1 MWVRVWSMR
10 RQAGSL
16 RFLIRAARAVG
27 QRQQRPWRAKAKV
40 WYRPA
45 QTRLHVQIQIRREP
59 GEANE
64 IVRKSQTPTRMK
76 RHDAAGHRGIR
87 DTPEAGRLD
96 HCLEGFRLWK
106 FPDRFDQIL
115 ISLAVTGHRRSDA
128 RNHVKG
134 IKLI

>member
-10 RQAGSL
+10 RHAGSL

-45 QTRLHVQIQIRREP
+45 QAGRDVGIEIRREA

-64 IVRKSQTPTRMK
+64 IVRKSQPPARMK
-76 RHDAAGHRGIR
+76 RLDADGQRGIR
-87 DTPEAGRLD
+87 DTPEDGRLD

-106 FPDRFDQIL
+106 FP
-115 ISLAVTGHRRSDA
+115 
-128 RNHVKG
+128 
-134 IKLI
+134 